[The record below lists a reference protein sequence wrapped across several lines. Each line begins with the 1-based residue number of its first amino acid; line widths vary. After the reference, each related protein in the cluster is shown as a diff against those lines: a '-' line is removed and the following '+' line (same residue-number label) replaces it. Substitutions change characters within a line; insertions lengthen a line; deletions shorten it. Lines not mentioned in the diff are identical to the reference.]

1 MEKLWLCMFVGLV
14 TLMAQELVVVGDKNF
29 PEENLTKEEI
39 KSIFLDKKRFIDGEK
54 VLVMNYEYNHPLR
67 LCFERTIL
75 EKSER
80 SLERYWRKAYYN
92 GKRPPKVVTSV
103 EMLLSYFEN
112 VHPTIG
118 YFDANE
124 TVDKGLKVLY
134 KGECP

>member
-1 MEKLWLCMFVGLV
+1 MVKLLF
-14 TLMAQELVVVGDKNF
+14 LMLFYSLIMAEEMVVVGDKNF

-39 KSIFLDKKRFIDGEK
+39 RAIFLDKKRFIGGEK
-54 VLVMNYEYNHPLR
+54 VLAMNYEYNHPLR

-75 EKSER
+75 EKSEQ

-92 GKRPPKVVTSV
+92 GKRPPKVVTSI

-118 YFDANE
+118 YVDANE
-124 TVDKGLKVLY
+124 TLEEGLKVLY
-134 KGECP
+134 RGECS

>member
-1 MEKLWLCMFVGLV
+1 MV
-14 TLMAQELVVVGDKNF
+14 MAQEIVVVGDKNF

-39 KSIFLDKKRFIDGEK
+39 KAIFLDKKRFIEGEK
-54 VLVMNYEYNHPLR
+54 VLAMNYTYNHPLR
-67 LCFERTIL
+67 LCFEKSVL

-103 EMLLSYFEN
+103 EMLLSYFET

-118 YFDANE
+118 YVEANE
-124 TVDKGLKVLY
+124 TMEDSLMEESLKVLY
-134 KGECP
+134 RGECL

>member
-1 MEKLWLCMFVGLV
+1 MKKLFFLV
-14 TLMAQELVVVGDKNF
+14 LLSSIVLVAQEILILGDKNF
-29 PEENLTKEEI
+29 PEDKLSKEEVRA
-39 KSIFLDKKRFIDGEK
+39 IFLDKKHFLGGEK
-54 VLVMNYEYNHPLR
+54 VLAMNYTFNHPLR
-67 LCFERTIL
+67 LCLERTIL

-103 EMLLSYFEN
+103 EMLFSYFEN

-118 YFDANE
+118 YVDANE
-124 TVDKGLKVLY
+124 TIDKGLKVLY

>member
-1 MEKLWLCMFVGLV
+1 MIKIVLSFIFGTVLI
-14 TLMAQELVVVGDKNF
+14 AQELVVVGDENF
-29 PEENLTKEEI
+29 PVEKLTKEEI
-39 KSIFLDKKRFIDGEK
+39 KSIFLDKKRFIDGKK
-54 VLVMNYEYNHPLR
+54 VLAMNYEYNHPLR

-80 SLERYWRKAYYN
+80 RLERYWRKAYYN
-92 GKRPPKVVTSV
+92 GKRPPKVVTSI

-118 YFDANE
+118 YVDANE
-124 TVDKGLKVLY
+124 TIDKGLKVLY

>member
-1 MEKLWLCMFVGLV
+1 MIKILLSFIFGTL
-14 TLMAQELVVVGDKNF
+14 LMAQELLVVGDAGF
-29 PEENLTKEEI
+29 PVENLTKEEI
-39 KSIFLDKKRFIDGEK
+39 KSIFLDKKRFIDGKK
-54 VLVMNYEYNHPLR
+54 VLAMNYEYNHPLR

-75 EKSER
+75 EKSEQ

-118 YFDANE
+118 YVDANE

>member
-103 EMLLSYFEN
+103 EMLFSYFKN

-118 YFDANE
+118 YIDADTHIDEN
-124 TVDKGLKVLY
+124 LKILY
-134 KGECP
+134 RGECP

>member
-1 MEKLWLCMFVGLV
+1 MVRVLFSFLFGTV
-14 TLMAQELVVVGDKNF
+14 LMAQELVVVGDENF
-29 PEENLTKEEI
+29 PEDNLTKEEI

-54 VLVMNYEYNHPLR
+54 VLAMNYRYKHPMR

-103 EMLLSYFEN
+103 EMLFSYFEN

-118 YFDANE
+118 YVDANE
-124 TVDKGLKVLY
+124 SLDKNLKVLY
-134 KGECP
+134 RGECP